1 METVLKFRKRKKS
14 VNATASAVSANKF
27 TKKRDARTKLLFC
40 QSKPIAFL
48 TFSLLPPSSLLR
60 LPKNV
65 REKTLKKLFG
75 DSESLGYFFNHWL
88 ANQGLNRK
96 GYFLPLSVKLV
107 YRRFRRSD
115 LGEEPVCK
123 KRC

>member
-60 LPKNV
+60 LSKNV

-75 DSESLGYFFNHWL
+75 DS
-88 ANQGLNRK
+88 
-96 GYFLPLSVKLV
+96 
-107 YRRFRRSD
+107 
-115 LGEEPVCK
+115 
-123 KRC
+123 

>member
-48 TFSLLPPSSLLR
+48 FSLLPPSSLLR

-75 DSESLGYFFNHWL
+75 DS
-88 ANQGLNRK
+88 
-96 GYFLPLSVKLV
+96 
-107 YRRFRRSD
+107 
-115 LGEEPVCK
+115 
-123 KRC
+123 